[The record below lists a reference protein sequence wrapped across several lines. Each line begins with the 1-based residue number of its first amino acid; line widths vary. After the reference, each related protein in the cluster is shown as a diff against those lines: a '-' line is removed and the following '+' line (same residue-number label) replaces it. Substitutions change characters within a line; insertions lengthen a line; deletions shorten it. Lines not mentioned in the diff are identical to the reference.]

1 MCWDLIGFMQK
12 NEQGMWKQWNGV
24 LVLVGVVLEG
34 CSKEGPLEI

>member
-24 LVLVGVVLEG
+24 VVLVEVVLEG
-34 CSKEGPLEI
+34 CSMERPHV